1 MINEVEL
8 QDLVAKHIKIDKG
21 ENMSK
26 YNYELNTLYNDNFYA
41 ELLEV
46 YNNFDIENI
55 LNESI
60 MSIPVNKVKDMLKK
74 IATIKNDKQ
83 MESFV
88 NKHKKL
94 VRPEKELKQK
104 VMKLAKQLNFEE
116 KEVKEAG
123 LSVMK
128 TLAAISQFSVLSVI
142 LGIPI
147 MIIMLIN
154 AKVKK
159 QPLKE
164 VAKQTAR
171 DIEKSINSAKKG
183 PYTSSLNFTIYGVLF
198 FIGSYITYLI
208 SLMVGGGALISAAI
222 GSFVLVA
229 LVLLILSS
237 ISFMWTFLGTPGRMM
252 RGE

>member
-1 MINEVEL
+1 
-8 QDLVAKHIKIDKG
+8 LVAKHIKIDKG